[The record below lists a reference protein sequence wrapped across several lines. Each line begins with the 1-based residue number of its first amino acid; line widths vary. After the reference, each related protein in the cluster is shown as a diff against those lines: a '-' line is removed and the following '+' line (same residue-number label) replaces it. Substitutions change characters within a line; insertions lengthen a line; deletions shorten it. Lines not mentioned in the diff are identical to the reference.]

1 MNLFFYLQCKNIFCR
16 LSSMITGE
24 EVLFPVRVRSQERGS
39 TLQQREVSLPAEFQP
54 ISSQPVLTISRDS
67 LNNSVFE
74 AELDKRLDKL
84 VGISD

>member
-1 MNLFFYLQCKNIFCR
+1 
-16 LSSMITGE
+16 
-24 EVLFPVRVRSQERGS
+24 
-39 TLQQREVSLPAEFQP
+39 
-54 ISSQPVLTISRDS
+54 VLTISRDS